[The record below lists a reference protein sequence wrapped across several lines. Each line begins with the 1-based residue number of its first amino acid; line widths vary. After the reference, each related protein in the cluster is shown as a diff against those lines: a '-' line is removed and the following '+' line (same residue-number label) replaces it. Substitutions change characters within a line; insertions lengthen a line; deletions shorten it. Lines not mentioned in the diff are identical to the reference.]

1 MVPYDILMERT
12 DPTVVRHQLDT
23 GNTAMGGHDPLEYMK
38 RFGPRYWSFHIKDV
52 PRLGP
57 TSDTELGKGIIDFKR
72 LLASIDNIDN
82 KHLFVEQETYPGAPL
97 DSVRRDYA
105 YISSLTF

>member
-1 MVPYDILMERT
+1 
-12 DPTVVRHQLDT
+12 LDT

-57 TSDTELGKGIIDFKR
+57 TSDTELGKGIIDFRR

-105 YISSLTF
+105 YISSLRF